1 MNNRLYTVLLLF
13 VLALMLAAAVIALRM
28 RPHFQQS
35 GEEAESGSECG
46 VYGGG
51 EKDEPGAE
59 ATDSRPAKNR
69 SKSGKSLDERNNANS
84 EVVEMRNEVEEMRN
98 EVEEMRNEVEEMV
111 RKFRGTPEER
121 QEVIEECE
129 GGKELIRLFADLSES
144 SIEKMS
150 PEELEK
156 ERENFE
162 KEYRAQLDLIQS
174 GELQQML
181 ETPEEEE
188 VIGSTIE
195 AVQEFL
201 ERIDDALQSAGY

>member
-98 EVEEMRNEVEEMV
+98 ELEEMV

-201 ERIDDALQSAGY
+201 ERIDGALHSAGY

>member
-84 EVVEMRNEVEEMRN
+84 EVVEMRN

>member
-84 EVVEMRNEVEEMRN
+84 EVVEMRNEV
-98 EVEEMRNEVEEMV
+98 VEMRNEVEEMV

-129 GGKELIRLFADLSES
+129 GGKELVRLFADLSES

-201 ERIDDALQSAGY
+201 ERIDGALQSAGY

>member
-51 EKDEPGAE
+51 EKDEPRAE

-69 SKSGKSLDERNNANS
+69 SKSGKSMDERNNANS
-84 EVVEMRNEVEEMRN
+84 EVVEMRNEV
-98 EVEEMRNEVEEMV
+98 VEMRNEVEEMV

>member
-1 MNNRLYTVLLLF
+1 MNNRLYTVLILI
-13 VLALMLAAAVIALRM
+13 VSALMLAAAVIALR
-28 RPHFQQS
+28 
-35 GEEAESGSECG
+35 SGSRLQPSEDETEPIVEECLRAEPG
-46 VYGGG
+46 DTA
-51 EKDEPGAE
+51 DEPDTRTA
-59 ATDSRPAKNR
+59 DSRPAKNR
-69 SKSGKSLDERNNANS
+69 KSGKTLDERNKAKFD
-84 EVVEMRNEVEEMRN
+84 VGEMRNEL
-98 EVEEMRNEVEEMV
+98 EEMV

-162 KEYRAQLDLIQS
+162 KEYRAQLDYIQT
-174 GELQQML
+174 GQLQRML
-181 ETPEEEE
+181 KTPEEEE
-188 VIGSTIE
+188 VIGSTID

-201 ERIDDALQSAGY
+201 ERIDGALHSAGY